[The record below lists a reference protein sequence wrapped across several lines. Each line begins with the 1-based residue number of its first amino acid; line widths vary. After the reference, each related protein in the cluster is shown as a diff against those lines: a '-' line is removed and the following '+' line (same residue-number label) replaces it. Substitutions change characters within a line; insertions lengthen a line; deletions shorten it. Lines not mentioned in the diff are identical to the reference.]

1 MALALVR
8 VLLQHDAPKGQ
19 KGNTMNCF
27 LRSMLKVAG
36 FALCASLLLAPDAMA
51 YKRKSSV
58 AGQGGRSVTQ
68 EVDANRTATGYNRSS
83 TTTGPNDKSVNTQS
97 SGNWDKN
104 TNTWTKDKAVT
115 GPQGQTKT
123 WQKSTTV
130 TK

>member
-1 MALALVR
+1 
-8 VLLQHDAPKGQ
+8 
-19 KGNTMNCF
+19 MNSF
-27 LRSMLKVAG
+27 IRSMLTIAG

-68 EVDANRTATGYNRSS
+68 EVDANRTATGYNRSTS
-83 TTTGPNDKSVNTQS
+83 TTGPNNKSVSTQS
-97 SGNWDKN
+97 SGNWDKS

-115 GPQGQTKT
+115 GPQGQTKS
-123 WQKSTTV
+123 WEKSTTV